1 MIQSARPSNRSVKV
15 HQEFALDR
23 ELRIE
28 MELVT
33 CRGNERLPSP
43 LISHD
48 SSPLLS
54 PRGGSPQE
62 NFRETGRGGSGN
74 LL

>member
-54 PRGGSPQE
+54 PWIPSGEFSRNGKRGV
-62 NFRETGRGGSGN
+62 R
-74 LL
+74 

>member
-43 LISHD
+43 LTILLP
-48 SSPLLS
+48 SSL
-54 PRGGSPQE
+54 RGSPQE